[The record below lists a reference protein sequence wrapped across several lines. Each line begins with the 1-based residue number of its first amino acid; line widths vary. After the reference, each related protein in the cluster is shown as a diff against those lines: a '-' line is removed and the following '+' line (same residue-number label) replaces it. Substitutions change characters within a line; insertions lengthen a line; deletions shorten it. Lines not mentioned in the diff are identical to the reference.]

1 MKIDDPAASISVHGV
16 GGIWGIL
23 ALGMF
28 AHFTPEQIARIPN
41 ASASSDSGQFFAQ
54 LAGVGALAG
63 LILPLA
69 YCANWILNKIYPQRI
84 PTEGER
90 QGIDLFELGSGAY
103 PEFSIHSDDF
113 SHL

>member
-23 ALGMF
+23 ALGIF

-41 ASASSDSGQFFAQ
+41 TSANSGAGQFLAQ
-54 LAGVGALAG
+54 LIGVASLLGF
-63 LILPLA
+63 ILPLA
-69 YCANWILNKIYPQRI
+69 YGANWILNQFVPQRI
-84 PTEGER
+84 PIEGER
-90 QGIDLFELGSGAY
+90 QGTDLFELGSGAY